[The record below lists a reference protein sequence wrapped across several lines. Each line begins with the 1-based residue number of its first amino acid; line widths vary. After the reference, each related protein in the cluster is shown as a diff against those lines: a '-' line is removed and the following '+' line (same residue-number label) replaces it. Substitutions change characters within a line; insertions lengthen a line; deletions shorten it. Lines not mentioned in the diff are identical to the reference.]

1 MIPYGR
7 QDISEAD
14 IARVVEILRS
24 DWLTQGPT
32 GPRFEA
38 ALAHVTGAP
47 HAVAVSSATAGLHI
61 AMLALGIGPGSL
73 VWTTPN
79 TFVAT
84 ANTALHCG
92 AAIDFVDIDPKSYCL
107 SADALEAKLDA
118 ARMTGKPLP
127 DLVVPVHF
135 AGQSCDMPRLRALG
149 ATYGFRLLED
159 ASHAIGAM
167 ADGGPVG
174 DCRFSDACVFSFH
187 PVKIITT
194 GEGGAVT
201 TRDPALAL
209 RMTELR
215 GHGLTRDPARM
226 TEAPDGPWAYELR
239 EAGFNYRLTDLQAAL
254 GLSQLD
260 RLDAFLARRR
270 MLAARY
276 DKTLAALP
284 LKTPWQNP
292 AGRSSYHLY
301 PLMLDTAAIGKS
313 RRAIFEALRA
323 DGIGVNVHY
332 MPVHLQTVY
341 RGLGFKPGDCPEA
354 EAYYASAL
362 TIPLFGVM
370 TDAEQ
375 DSVIEALKRALN
387 A

>member
-1 MIPYGR
+1 MR
-7 QDISEAD
+7 
-14 IARVVEILRS
+14 
-24 DWLTQGPT
+24 
-32 GPRFEA
+32 
-38 ALAHVTGAP
+38 
-47 HAVAVSSATAGLHI
+47 
-61 AMLALGIGPGSL
+61 ALGIGPGSL

-92 AAIDFVDIDPKSYCL
+92 AEIDFVDIDPKSYCL
-107 SADALEAKLDA
+107 SADALEAKLEA
-118 ARMTGKPLP
+118 VNARGAKGP

-135 AGQSCDMPRLRALG
+135 AGQSCDMPRLHALG
-149 ATYGFRLLED
+149 QRFGFRLLED
-159 ASHAIGAM
+159 ASHAIGARTE
-167 ADGGPVG
+167 DGPVG
-174 DCRFSDACVFSFH
+174 DCRFSDATVFSFH

-201 TRDPALAL
+201 TRDPDLAL
-209 RMTELR
+209 QMAEMRS
-215 GHGLTRDPARM
+215 HGLTRDPARM
-226 TEAPDGPWAYELR
+226 ERTPDGPWAYELR

-260 RLDAFLARRR
+260 RLEAFVDRRHA
-270 MLAARY
+270 LAARY
-276 DKTLAALP
+276 DEMLAALP
-284 LKTPWQNP
+284 VKTPWQNP

-332 MPVHLQTVY
+332 MPVHLQPVY
-341 RGLGFKPGDCPEA
+341 RARGFKPGDCPEA

-370 TDAEQ
+370 TGAEQ